1 MENDVVLKAKK
12 RTVTGKQVKRLR
24 REGFLPA
31 VIYGHHVEPVAIM
44 LDAHE
49 TGIVLPRISQ
59 SKLITVS
66 VEGGKDYPVL
76 VREKQRN
83 YIKKVYTHIDFLAVS
98 LTEKLHADVA
108 IELTGEAPAVK
119 EFNATIV
126 TGLTKIEV
134 EAFPQDLPN
143 RIIIDISGLNE
154 IGDSLYVRDLVVSD
168 KVRVIT
174 DGSEIL
180 VVATATKEEAV
191 EEVAVVETAE
201 VDVIEKG
208 KKEEEE
214 AK

>member
-24 REGFLPA
+24 REGFLPG

-66 VEGGKDYPVL
+66 VEGGNDYPVL

-83 YIKKVYTHIDFLAVS
+83 YIKNIYTHIDFLAVS

-108 IELTGEAPAVK
+108 IELIGEAPAVK
-119 EFNATIV
+119 DFNATIV

-143 RIIIDISGLNE
+143 RIMIDISVLKE
-154 IGDSLYVRDLVVSD
+154 IGDSLLVSDLVVSD
-168 KVRVIT
+168 KVKVIT
-174 DGSEIL
+174 DGSETL
-180 VVATATKEEAV
+180 VVATATREEAV
-191 EEVAVVETAE
+191 EEVAVEAADVEVADKT
-201 VDVIEKG
+201 
-208 KKEEEE
+208 KEEE
-214 AK
+214 K

>member
-1 MENDVVLKAKK
+1 MDTVVLKAKK
-12 RTVTGKQVKRLR
+12 RTVTGKQVKQLR
-24 REGFLPA
+24 RQGLLPA
-31 VIYGHHVEPVAIM
+31 VIYGHNVEPVAIT

-49 TGIVLPRISQ
+49 AGIVLPRISQ

-76 VREKQRN
+76 MREKQRN
-83 YIKKVYTHIDFLAVS
+83 YIKNVYTHIDFLAVS

-108 IELTGEAPAVK
+108 IEVTGEAPAVK
-119 EFNATIV
+119 DFNATIV

-134 EAFPQDLPN
+134 EAYPQDLPN
-143 RIIIDISGLNE
+143 RIIIDISGLKE
-154 IGDSLYVRDLVVSD
+154 LGDSLYVRDLVVSD
-168 KVRVIT
+168 KVKVIT
-174 DGSEIL
+174 DGDELI
-180 VVATATKEEAV
+180 VVATATKEEVV
-191 EEVAVVETAE
+191 EEVAAVETAE